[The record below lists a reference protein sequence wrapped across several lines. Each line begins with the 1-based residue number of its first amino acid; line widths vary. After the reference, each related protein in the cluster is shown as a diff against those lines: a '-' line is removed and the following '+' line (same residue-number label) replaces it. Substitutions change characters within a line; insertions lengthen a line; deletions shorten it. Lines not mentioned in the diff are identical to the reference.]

1 MTVEHILDVLRV
13 ILRGIM
19 VEFLL
24 MRQLDW
30 PGSVEE
36 LRGAIGTHVLK
47 LESSIHVI
55 ASGSAAPTSLS
66 DTRLLSTVRKDLAIE
81 ESEVVRA
88 CSRREALVW
97 IGVRTELIYN
107 ILSVLRSG
115 KELVSTVLIASSE
128 RLRTS
133 QIVDE
138 LTAAARALIAL
149 LKLLLDD
156 VLGL

>member
-30 PGSVEE
+30 SGPVEE
-36 LRGAIGTHVLK
+36 LRGSISTHVLK
-47 LESSIHVI
+47 LESSIQAI
-55 ASGSAAPTSLS
+55 ASGSAAPTSLC
-66 DTRLLSTVRKDLAIE
+66 DTGLLSAVCKDLAIE

-88 CSRREALVW
+88 CSWREALVR

-107 ILSVLRSG
+107 ILSVLRSC
-115 KELVSTVLIASSE
+115 KELISTILIASSE

-138 LTAAARALIAL
+138 LTAAARALIAF

-156 VLGL
+156 VLGF